1 MRSHTTA
8 GVPIP
13 VSHPFTPP
21 VPEGALLLTGA
32 TGFVGMEVLA
42 RILERTDRHVV
53 ALVRAEDDVRA
64 ADRLCATLETSCGD
78 GEAYADRVTAI
89 AGDITAPRLGLG
101 DRWGDLA
108 QRVGAIVHGA
118 ASVAFDLSLEESR
131 RINVEGTRQMLDF
144 AAACPDLER
153 FTYVSTAYV
162 AGDRRGTV
170 YEDDPGG
177 GGRFR
182 NAYER
187 TKHEAECL
195 VAARRDDIEITIVR
209 PSIIVGDHR
218 TGWTAAFNVLY
229 APLRAFEAGII
240 PVVPAR
246 RRSPVDVVPVD
257 YVADAVHALAEAP
270 EAAGQTFHIVAGAQA
285 STVGEIVDL
294 AGERFS
300 ARQPRIVPPAVYRAV
315 IGRIVDKRAPANAR
329 RLLASNEVY
338 FPYFEMRVRYDDA
351 RARAILEPRGI
362 TAAPLRSYFDRLM
375 DYAQAARWGRR
386 EVARTRVEPVRV
398 A

>member
-1 MRSHTTA
+1 
-8 GVPIP
+8 
-13 VSHPFTPP
+13 
-21 VPEGALLLTGA
+21 
-32 TGFVGMEVLA
+32 MEVLA
-42 RILERTDRHVV
+42 RFLERSDRHIV
-53 ALVRAEDDVRA
+53 ALVRAEDDEHAAARLRA
-64 ADRLCATLETSCGD
+64 TIESSCGHAD
-78 GEAYADRVTAI
+78 AFEDRVTAV
-89 AGDITAPRLGLG
+89 ASDLTAPRLGLG
-101 DRWGDLA
+101 ERWDELA

-131 RINVEGTRQMLDF
+131 RVNVEGTRQMLEL
-144 AAACPDLER
+144 ARACPRLRR

-177 GGRFR
+177 GRFR

-187 TKHEAECL
+187 TKHEAERL
-195 VAARRDDIEITIVR
+195 VAACRDEMEVTIVR
-209 PSIIVGDHR
+209 PSIVVGDHR

-229 APLRAFEAGII
+229 APLRAFEAGIV

-257 YVADAVHALAEAP
+257 YVADAVHALAAAP
-270 EAAGQTFHIVAGAQA
+270 EAAGQTFHIVAGERA
-285 STVGEIVDL
+285 STVGEIVDM

-300 ARQPRIVPPAVYRAV
+300 SRQPRIVPPWLYHAIVE
-315 IGRIVDKRAPANAR
+315 RIVEKRAPASAR

-338 FPYFEMRVRYDDA
+338 FSYFAMRVRYDDA

-362 TAAPLRSYFDRLM
+362 TPAPLATYFDRLM

-386 EVARTRVEPVRV
+386 PVARPRVGGLRATP
-398 A
+398 

>member
-1 MRSHTTA
+1 
-8 GVPIP
+8 
-13 VSHPFTPP
+13 
-21 VPEGALLLTGA
+21 
-32 TGFVGMEVLA
+32 
-42 RILERTDRHVV
+42 
-53 ALVRAEDDVRA
+53 
-64 ADRLCATLETSCGD
+64 
-78 GEAYADRVTAI
+78 VTAV

-101 DRWGDLA
+101 ERWEPLA
-108 QRVGAIVHGA
+108 ERVGAIVHGA

-131 RINVEGTRQMLDF
+131 HVNVEGTRHVLEF
-144 AAACPDLER
+144 ARACPNLKR

-162 AGDRRGTV
+162 AGDRRGIV
-170 YEDDPGG
+170 FEDEPGG

-187 TKHEAECL
+187 TKHEAERL
-195 VAARRDDIEITIVR
+195 VAARRDEMDVTIVR

-246 RRSPVDVVPVD
+246 RRAPVDVVPVD

-270 EAAGQTFHIVAGAQA
+270 DAAGQTFHVVAGSHA
-285 STVGEIVDL
+285 SSVGEIVEL

-300 ARQPRIVPPAVYRAV
+300 ARQPWIVPPVAYRAV
-315 IGRIVDKRAPANAR
+315 ISKIVEKRAPSSAR
-329 RLLASNEVY
+329 RMLASNEVY
-338 FPYFEMRVRYDDA
+338 FPYFAMRVRFDDA

-362 TAAPLRSYFDRLM
+362 SPAPLWSYFDRLM

-386 EVARTRVEPVRV
+386 EVARTRVGQP

>member
-1 MRSHTTA
+1 LSQ
-8 GVPIP
+8 
-13 VSHPFTPP
+13 PFTPP

-42 RILERTDRHVV
+42 RFLERSDRHIV
-53 ALVRAEDDVRA
+53 ALVRAEDDEQA
-64 ADRLCATLETSCGD
+64 AARLRGTIESSCGHAD
-78 GEAYADRVTAI
+78 AFEDRVTAV
-89 AGDITAPRLGLG
+89 ASDLTAPRLGLG
-101 DRWGDLA
+101 ERWAPLA
-108 QRVGAIVHGA
+108 ERIGAIVHGA

-131 RINVEGTRQMLDF
+131 LINVEGTRRMLEL
-144 AAACPDLER
+144 ARASPRLER

-177 GGRFR
+177 GPFR
-182 NAYER
+182 NAYEES
-187 TKHEAECL
+187 KHEAERL
-195 VAARRDDIEITIVR
+195 VAACSDALDVTVVR

-270 EAAGQTFHIVAGAQA
+270 EAAGQTFHVVAGERA
-285 STVGEIVDL
+285 SSVGEIVRM
-294 AGERFS
+294 AGERFT
-300 ARQPRIVPPAVYRAV
+300 APQPRIVPPAVYHAV
-315 IGRIVDKRAPANAR
+315 IAKIVEKRAPSSAR

-338 FPYFEMRVRYDDA
+338 FPYFAMRVRFDDA
-351 RARAILEPRGI
+351 RARAILRPRGI
-362 TAAPLRSYFDRLM
+362 EPAPLGTYFDRLM

-386 EVARTRVEPVRV
+386 TVARTRVGQP

>member
-1 MRSHTTA
+1 L
-8 GVPIP
+8 
-13 VSHPFTPP
+13 SHPFTPE
-21 VPEGALLLTGA
+21 VAEGALLLTGA

-42 RILERTDRHVV
+42 RVLERSDRHVV
-53 ALVRAEDDVRA
+53 ALIRAEDDERA
-64 ADRLCATLETSCGD
+64 ADRLAATLETSCGD
-78 GEAYADRVTAI
+78 VEAYADRVTAV

-101 DRWGDLA
+101 DRWEPLA
-108 QRVGAIVHGA
+108 ERVGAIVHGA

-131 RINVEGTRQMLDF
+131 RINVEGTREMLEF
-144 AAACPDLER
+144 AAACPRLER

-177 GGRFR
+177 GRFR

-195 VAARRDDIEITIVR
+195 VAARRDDLEVTIVR

-246 RRSPVDVVPVD
+246 KRSPVDVVPVD
-257 YVADAVHALAEAP
+257 YVADAVHALSEAP
-270 EAAGQTFHIVAGAQA
+270 EAAGQTFHVVAGARA
-285 STVGEIVDL
+285 STVGEIVRL
-294 AGERFS
+294 AGNRFT
-300 ARQPRIVPPAVYRAV
+300 ARQPKIVPPVAYRAV
-315 IGRIVDKRAPANAR
+315 IGRIVEKRAPASAR

-338 FPYFEMRVRYDDA
+338 FPYFEMRVRFDDA

-362 TAAPLRSYFDRLM
+362 TPAPLRSYFDRLM

-386 EVARTRVEPVRV
+386 EVARTRARSLV
-398 A
+398 AP

>member
-1 MRSHTTA
+1 
-8 GVPIP
+8 
-13 VSHPFTPP
+13 VSHPYTPP
-21 VPEGALLLTGA
+21 IPEGALLLTGA

-42 RILERTDRHVV
+42 RFLERSERHVV
-53 ALVRAEDDVRA
+53 ALVRADDDDHAATRLRATLDSACGETAA
-64 ADRLCATLETSCGD
+64 ADHE
-78 GEAYADRVTAI
+78 DRVTAI

-101 DRWGDLA
+101 DRWQPLA
-108 QRVGAIVHGA
+108 ERIGAIVHGA

-131 RINVEGTRQMLDF
+131 VINVAGTRQVLDF
-144 AAACPDLER
+144 ARACPNLER

-162 AGDRRGTV
+162 AGDRRGIV

-177 GGRFR
+177 GARFR

-187 TKHEAECL
+187 TKHEAERL
-195 VAARRDDIEITIVR
+195 VAAHRDEMDVTIVR
-209 PSIIVGDHR
+209 PSIVVGDHR

-246 RRSPVDVVPVD
+246 RRSPVDVVSVD

-270 EAAGQTFHIVAGAQA
+270 EAAGQTFHVVAGERA
-285 STVGEIVDL
+285 SSVGEIVEL

-300 ARQPRIVPPAVYRAV
+300 APQPRIVPPVAYRAV
-315 IGRIVDKRAPANAR
+315 ISKIVEKRAPSSAR

-338 FPYFEMRVRYDDA
+338 FPYFAMRVRFDDA

-362 TAAPLRSYFDRLM
+362 TPAPLRSYFDRLM

-386 EVARTRVEPVRV
+386 EVARTRVEQP